1 MSTMIKYKNIACYH
15 FSESFSGMSMN
26 DAKYAEMGI
35 RIFIYDQNTFI
46 LYVTIT
52 YDHTVTYDHTIIH
65 YYTLTMNDSDTGPPT
80 GDHWCMV

>member
-1 MSTMIKYKNIACYH
+1 
-15 FSESFSGMSMN
+15 MSMN

-65 YYTLTMNDSDTGPPT
+65 YYTLTMNDSDTGPP
-80 GDHWCMV
+80 HWGSLVFGLTWTI